1 MRKNILVTGAG
12 GFIGGHLV
20 NRLRKEHNVRAID
33 IKPVSDWYQVFNDV
47 DNYSFDLSDFDK
59 CYAATKN
66 IDEVY
71 HLGCNMGGMGFI
83 SNNKA
88 LCMLSIIPDSMIIK
102 ASKANSVKKFLY
114 TSTACVYPTDQ
125 QESSEPIALSEDMA
139 YPPNPEDGYGW
150 EKLFM
155 ERMCRHFNEDFGLDT
170 RIVRFHTIYG
180 PYGDWQGGREKAP
193 AALCRKVID
202 AIETGTNEI
211 EVWGDG
217 EQIRTFLYVDDA
229 VNGLL
234 SVMNSDG
241 VSADGSTFDI
251 NNPFNIGSD
260 IPVTINEYI
269 SIVENIAGVT
279 LSRKY
284 IDGPRGVN
292 ARSSDNSRI
301 EKLIGWS
308 PSTSL
313 EDGVRKTFDWIY
325 EEYKK
330 TNKVT

>member
-20 NRLRKEHNVRAID
+20 NKLRKENNVVAID
-33 IKPVSDWYQVFNDV
+33 IKPLWDWYQIFDDV
-47 DNYSFDLSDFDK
+47 SNYSFDLSDYDR
-59 CYAATKN
+59 CYAATNN

-83 SNNKA
+83 ANNKA
-88 LCMLSIIPDSMIIK
+88 LCMLSIIPDATIIK
-102 ASKANSVKKFLY
+102 ASNANKVKKFLY

-155 ERMCRHFNEDFGLDT
+155 ERMCRHFNEDFGMDT

-180 PYGDWQGGREKAP
+180 PHGDWQGGREKAP

-229 VNGLL
+229 VEGLIKVMESNGI
-234 SVMNSDG
+234 NSDG
-241 VSADGSTFDI
+241 NKFDI
-251 NNPFNIGSD
+251 NNPFNIGS
-260 IPVTINEYI
+260 IVPVTINEYI
-269 SIVENIAGVT
+269 SIVENIAGVK
-279 LSRKY
+279 LARKY

-292 ARSSDNSRI
+292 ARSSDNTRI
-301 EKLIGWS
+301 ETLVGWT
-308 PSTSL
+308 PQVSL
-313 EDGVRKTFDWIY
+313 EEGVRKTFNWIY